1 MKRTSFQNLLNSH
14 KDRVFGHALYFLR
27 NREDAEDVTQEVFV
41 KLWNHWDSID
51 TEKAGAWLTAVTHR
65 QCIDAHRRRARAR
78 RRGGTDVAGEWDSG
92 SAGIGPGTTDIPP
105 SDPQL
110 DFELN
115 ESQRTLL
122 EAMAG
127 LPAPT
132 RSMMLMHYFEDMTC
146 ERIGEALGMTPNAV
160 KVAIHRGRKNLG
172 EILRIKY
179 PEWSE
184 EMRR

>member
-1 MKRTSFQNLLNSH
+1 
-14 KDRVFGHALYFLR
+14 
-27 NREDAEDVTQEVFV
+27 
-41 KLWNHWDSID
+41 
-51 TEKAGAWLTAVTHR
+51 
-65 QCIDAHRRRARAR
+65 
-78 RRGGTDVAGEWDSG
+78 
-92 SAGIGPGTTDIPP
+92 
-105 SDPQL
+105 
-110 DFELN
+110 
-115 ESQRTLL
+115 
-122 EAMAG
+122 MAG
-127 LPAPT
+127 LPAAT